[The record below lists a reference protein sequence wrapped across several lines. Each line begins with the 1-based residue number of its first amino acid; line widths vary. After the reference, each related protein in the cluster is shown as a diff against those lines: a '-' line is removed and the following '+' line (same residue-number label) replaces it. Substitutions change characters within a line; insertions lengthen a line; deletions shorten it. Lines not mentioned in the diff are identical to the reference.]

1 MIIRISQL
9 TNDVVSVLNNLI
21 DMDIKASSA
30 FKLMRIIKDLS
41 VSVEFKLKS
50 EKKILE
56 KWSEKDVNNNLI
68 PVYDNDGN
76 ILQGA
81 VKIINMQEFE
91 KDMADLLNIEIDIP
105 YDKLNFED
113 LGLTD
118 TLFLIKNPLILYYPL
133 HLNLYEQKL
142 CLVLLDRIFLVI

>member
-56 KWSEKDVNNNLI
+56 KWSEMDINNNLV

-118 TLFLIKNPLILYYPL
+118 TLKIKD
-133 HLNLYEQKL
+133 
-142 CLVLLDRIFLVI
+142 LLKIEFIFN

>member
-118 TLFLIKNPLILYYPL
+118 TLKIKD
-133 HLNLYEQKL
+133 
-142 CLVLLDRIFLVI
+142 LLKIEFIFN